1 MPVDDPAAVAA
12 RCTEPVLVSTTD
24 PAAPGISVN
33 GVDVGGPIRSAEVT
47 AAVSFVAAVPEVRAR
62 LVALQRATIGEG
74 GIVVEGRDIGTTVAP
89 DADVKV
95 FLTARPEVRALR
107 RAAEVQAAPVET
119 VDAAAVASNEQAMA
133 ARDARD
139 ASRAASP
146 MVRADDAHELDAS
159 DLTLAEVVAAI
170 VTLVREAQARV
181 SP

>member
-1 MPVDDPAAVAA
+1 MYRAITHWMLEHDVPVDDPAAVAA
-12 RCTEPVLVSTTD
+12 RCTEPVLASTTD
-24 PAAPGISVN
+24 PAAPGISVD

-119 VDAAAVASNEQAMA
+119 VDAAAVASNAGIGILSGPTMRSERM
-133 ARDARD
+133 
-139 ASRAASP
+139 
-146 MVRADDAHELDAS
+146 MML
-159 DLTLAEVVAAI
+159 
-170 VTLVREAQARV
+170 
-181 SP
+181 